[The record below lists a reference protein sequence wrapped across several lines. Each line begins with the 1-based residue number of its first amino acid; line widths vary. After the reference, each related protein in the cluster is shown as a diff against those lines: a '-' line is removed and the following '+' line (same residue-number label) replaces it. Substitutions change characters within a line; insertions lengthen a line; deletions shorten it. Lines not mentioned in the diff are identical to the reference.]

1 MKFFRNL
8 KIGKK
13 LIMTY
18 LLMAILAAVVGL
30 AGTSYIIRMER
41 LDTDLYERFTA
52 TAHDMTA
59 IANGF
64 YKQEILVRDLYLNA
78 IKANAN
84 VGNLVNNARRVAAEL
99 EEELYVSSA
108 TIQAAAKEEEVQA
121 ALNDLTKH
129 IDRFNSEIR
138 NQVFDLVEANKLD
151 AAFNVLM
158 SNKAAE
164 IENNVAEAVDNL
176 FQLREKYAR
185 NQSQTNSSLAR
196 RSVGTMALI
205 IIIGFILALLLAI
218 INTRIIAKPLQE
230 MVAAAN
236 CFAEGDLNIT
246 ITTKAKDE
254 TGILADAFRTISE
267 NMSVLLTNIRDA
279 ADQVAAGAAQIAD
292 ASQSLSQGATE
303 QAGSIEEL
311 TASITEIAS
320 QAKRNADNAN
330 HANELAETVKYSAD
344 DGNTYMQKMLNAMN
358 DITASSKDIANIVKL
373 IDEIAY
379 QTNLL
384 ALNAAVEAARAGEHG
399 KGFAVVAE
407 EVRDLANRS
416 AKAVRET
423 TKLVQSSLQK
433 IEEGAEIAGETAER
447 LHKISADVSNV
458 VEYINQIT
466 EASTEQAAAVEQI
479 NRAIGQVWD
488 VVQANSAAS
497 EETAAASEELS
508 SQAELLKEMISKFK
522 IKEVSMSPTQNF
534 SAFI

>member
-1 MKFFRNL
+1 
-8 KIGKK
+8 
-13 LIMTY
+13 
-18 LLMAILAAVVGL
+18 
-30 AGTSYIIRMER
+30 
-41 LDTDLYERFTA
+41 
-52 TAHDMTA
+52 
-59 IANGF
+59 
-64 YKQEILVRDLYLNA
+64 
-78 IKANAN
+78 
-84 VGNLVNNARRVAAEL
+84 
-99 EEELYVSSA
+99 
-108 TIQAAAKEEEVQA
+108 
-121 ALNDLTKH
+121 
-129 IDRFNSEIR
+129 
-138 NQVFDLVEANKLD
+138 
-151 AAFNVLM
+151 
-158 SNKAAE
+158 
-164 IENNVAEAVDNL
+164 
-176 FQLREKYAR
+176 
-185 NQSQTNSSLAR
+185 
-196 RSVGTMALI
+196 
-205 IIIGFILALLLAI
+205 
-218 INTRIIAKPLQE
+218 
-230 MVAAAN
+230 
-236 CFAEGDLNIT
+236 
-246 ITTKAKDE
+246 
-254 TGILADAFRTISE
+254 
-267 NMSVLLTNIRDA
+267 
-279 ADQVAAGAAQIAD
+279 
-292 ASQSLSQGATE
+292 
-303 QAGSIEEL
+303 
-311 TASITEIAS
+311 
-320 QAKRNADNAN
+320 
-330 HANELAETVKYSAD
+330 KYSAD

>member
-1 MKFFRNL
+1 MPEL
-8 KIGKK
+8 
-13 LIMTY
+13 LISSGWSGW
-18 LLMAILAAVVGL
+18 ILICMSGL
-30 AGTSYIIRMER
+30 P
-41 LDTDLYERFTA
+41 LQ
-52 TAHDMTA
+52 HDMTA
-59 IANGF
+59 IASGF
-64 YKQEILVRDLYLNA
+64 YQQEILVRNLYLNA
-78 IKANAN
+78 IRPNAN
-84 VGNLVNNARRVAAEL
+84 VGNLVNNARRTADAL
-99 EEELYVSSA
+99 EEDLYVSSA
-108 TIQAAAKEEEVQA
+108 TIKAAAKEEEVQA

-129 IDRFNSEIR
+129 IEQFNSEIR
-138 NQVFDLVEANKLD
+138 NQVFDLVEARNLD
-151 AAFNVLM
+151 AAYNLLM
-158 SNKAAE
+158 SSKAAE

-185 NQSQTNSSLAR
+185 NQSQTNTALAR
-196 RSVGTMALI
+196 HSVSIMAFI
-205 IIIGFILALLLAI
+205 IAGGFILALLLAI
-218 INTRIIAKPLQE
+218 INTRIIARPLRE

-236 CFAEGDLNIT
+236 CFAEGDMNIE
-246 ITTKAKDE
+246 ITTQSKDE
-254 TGILADAFRTISE
+254 TGILANAFRTIAE
-267 NMSVLLTNIRDA
+267 NMSVLLTNIRQA

-416 AKAVRET
+416 AQAVKET
-423 TKLVQSSLQK
+423 TKLVKGSLQK
-433 IEEGAEIAGETAER
+433 IEEGAEVAGETAER
-447 LHKISADVSNV
+447 LNKISVDVVNV
-458 VEYINQIT
+458 VDYINQIA
-466 EASTEQAAAVEQI
+466 EASNEQAAAVDQI
-479 NRAIGQVWD
+479 NRALAQVMD

-497 EETAAASEELS
+497 ETAAASEELS
-508 SQAELLKEMISKFK
+508 SQADLLKDMISKFK
-522 IKEVSMSPTQNF
+522 VKEVSPLTYMEM
-534 SAFI
+534 